1 MFYVLPSTTLISSAQ
16 LCTVT
21 HMLNLAKAFRESQVT
36 SAQGEP
42 TENSRRC
49 MLLYWF
55 MSQIMRAL
63 GLWHADRSLT
73 VALEVAKAF
82 APCVEFMM
90 MIWPSPG
97 TRPDS
102 ARRTHVHRSV
112 IR

>member
-1 MFYVLPSTTLISSAQ
+1 
-16 LCTVT
+16 
-21 HMLNLAKAFRESQVT
+21 MLNLAKAFRECQVI

-90 MIWPSPG
+90 LIWPSPG
-97 TRPDS
+97 TRPPS
-102 ARRTHVHRSV
+102 RRTSQARHPLTRTMCYCMYRSAQGV
-112 IR
+112 